1 MISHWNICDLV
12 YTEKLKFKIPHW
24 IFCDLVYT
32 ENLKEIVVK
41 YIYICQMS
49 LNNENTLDVLKY
61 IANYII
67 IFLKKIIN
75 TQIMIFNLTLILNI
89 IFLHNLLI

>member
-1 MISHWNICDLV
+1 
-12 YTEKLKFKIPHW
+12 
-24 IFCDLVYT
+24 
-32 ENLKEIVVK
+32 
-41 YIYICQMS
+41 MS
-49 LNNENTLDVLKY
+49 LNNENILDVLKY